1 MFLVQEICIFEGC
14 NYPYYNFN
22 LNSNTFFLFTFLK
35 FYLFFHKKSP
45 VCCSCLS
52 VCRICPQALSYQES
66 GRDPHQLAQ
75 CWPEWCA
82 LSHVRYASTL
92 LFCPLLHHYLAS
104 HPFPLLIGVG
114 AKHGCFGAAEIVNHM
129 AVTVTPYLYLMKF
142 GIINLSLLHGVL

>member
-1 MFLVQEICIFEGC
+1 MFLVKEICIFEGC

-22 LNSNTFFLFTFLK
+22 LNSNTFYLFIYL
-35 FYLFFHKKSP
+35 LFFHKKSP
-45 VCCSCLS
+45 VSCSCLS

-75 CWPEWCA
+75 CWQEWCA

-114 AKHGCFGAAEIVNHM
+114 AKHGCLQHSV
-129 AVTVTPYLYLMKF
+129 YL
-142 GIINLSLLHGVL
+142 LLTLHFILLQLNSAIQQMCLRFRK